1 MTTTPDHETD
11 GEPPITDDLKER
23 CARIELLIVDV
34 DGVLTDGRI
43 VLDDRGVQTK
53 HFHVRDGLGLALWG
67 RSGKRSAILSGRSA
81 EVVDRRAEELKI
93 DRVYQGVEDKGGA
106 LRSLLEELA
115 MEPEQACYIG
125 DDLIDLP
132 ALLAVGLAA
141 CPADAVV
148 EVRRAAHLVTRAAGG
163 AGVVREVVETIMK
176 GQGLWRAACERYRAP
191 AM

>member
-1 MTTTPDHETD
+1 MTTNPEHEAA
-11 GEPPITDDLKER
+11 EPPISDDLRER

-43 VLDDRGVQTK
+43 VVDDRGVETK
-53 HFHVRDGLGLALWG
+53 NFHVRDGLGLAVW
-67 RSGKRSAILSGRSA
+67 RRAGKRSAILSGRSA
-81 EVVDRRAEELKI
+81 QVVDRRAEELKI

-115 MEPEQACYIG
+115 LEPERACYVG
-125 DDLIDLP
+125 DDLNDLP

-141 CPADAVV
+141 CPADAVA
-148 EVRRAAHLVTRAAGG
+148 EVRRAAQLTTRAAGG
-163 AGVVREVVETIMK
+163 KGVVREVVETIMMA
-176 GQGLWRAACERYRAP
+176 QGLWRAACESYRTP